1 MLVSDHEFDVGA
13 QYTPIAEI
21 RQPCAAD
28 EVAVVREDNVLLS
41 AEQTR

>member
-1 MLVSDHEFDVGA
+1 MLVSDQEFNVDA

-28 EVAVVREDNVLLS
+28 EGAVVRDDNVLLS
-41 AEQTR
+41 ARQTR